1 MYSEIWLVYKRFYN
15 WLVRFPYY
23 WWSWHEAVQH
33 KFGNIYTIVPVG
45 GNVVRFPRHHHP
57 FHILGPSP
65 WPFCVA
71 LAILALVSGLVDM
84 LSAEAHYV
92 RSLLIGL
99 SELGLCL
106 WLWWRDVIRESLT
119 EHTRAI
125 KHGIAIGMLLFIL
138 SEVMFFF
145 SFFWAFFHV
154 SLAPGIELGCV
165 WPPKGLE
172 GLVISPFGA
181 PLLNTLIL
189 LASGVTVTC
198 AHYAFLAY
206 CYRQRRLSNFLEV
219 WGTRFTVQGALYVYS
234 LCVIEGKVWWWFK
247 SRHFARTMSTFLWRI
262 FRRIKHTLFHKL
274 LTPIMLDQHFL
285 NCFRY
290 FVFTLILAV
299 FFTFSQGL
307 EYVESPVS
315 ISDGV
320 YGSTFFV
327 MTGFH
332 GFHVLVGTLFLAV
345 CLGRIMRHRYS
356 FVHFIGLECAIWYWH
371 FVDVVWLFLFIFVY
385 LWGNA
390 LVPVIDYTQF
400 GGAEADFAHPYQLDF
415 QDSAS
420 VMMEGIVDL
429 HNYIMFYLWVILG
442 LVTWMLVSFVLTYF
456 SPKLV
461 ALPLYLRLMGRD
473 VYVREFVSRRLYYLV
488 DHEYEATRWKI
499 FDIRDRDFLASWGMT
514 LPQYAR
520 YLMLHARFGAR
531 RVKLWTAILLRR
543 KMQKKKDHNF
553 PLSRGPMPKGWWTSE
568 RNWSSPTYRTRA
580 YWAFWV
586 RRSTARR

>member
-23 WWSWHEAVQH
+23 WWSWRESVQY
-33 KFGNIYTIVPVG
+33 KFGNIYTIVPAG

-65 WPFCVA
+65 WPLCVA

-84 LSAEAHYV
+84 LSVEPHYV

-99 SELGLCL
+99 SELGICL
-106 WLWWRDVIRESLT
+106 WLWWRDVVRESLT

-206 CYRQRRLSNFLEV
+206 CYRQRRLTNFLEV
-219 WGTRFTVQGALYVYS
+219 WGSRFTVQSALYVYG

-247 SRHFARTMSTFLWRI
+247 SRHFARTMSMFLWRI
-262 FRRIKHTLFHKL
+262 FRRIKHSLFHKL
-274 LTPIMLDQHFL
+274 LTPILLDQHFL

-290 FVFTLILAV
+290 FVFTLVLAT

-345 CLGRIMRHRYS
+345 CLGRIMRHQYS

-390 LVPVIDYTQF
+390 LVPVVDYTQF
-400 GGAEADFAHPYQLDF
+400 GGVDADFAHSYQFDF

-420 VMMEGIVDL
+420 VLMEGIVDL
-429 HNYIMFYLWVILG
+429 HNYIMFYLWVVLG
-442 LVTWMLVSFVLTYF
+442 LVTWMLVSFVVAHF
-456 SPKLV
+456 SPKL
-461 ALPLYLRLMGRD
+461 AAFPLYLRLMAQD
-473 VYVREFVSRRLYYLV
+473 IYIREFVSRRLYYLV
-488 DHEYEATRWKI
+488 DHEYQATRWKI
-499 FDIRDRDFLASWGMT
+499 FDIRDRDFMASWGMT
-514 LPQYAR
+514 LSQYAR
-520 YLMLHARFGAR
+520 YLRLYTRLGVKR
-531 RVKLWTAILLRR
+531 IKLWTSTIVKR
-543 KMQKKKDHNF
+543 KMKKKK
-553 PLSRGPMPKGWWTSE
+553 SKSKC
-568 RNWSSPTYRTRA
+568 
-580 YWAFWV
+580 V
-586 RRSTARR
+586 QKCC